1 MSSTPSKDKQ
11 EILNIKIDD
20 NDKQDDIKQTIIS
33 NKITGKSWQQP
44 ARAWQTES
52 TQTQQQPTDTD
63 KKDLNTVQFQ
73 GITTN
78 DDESFPK
85 LMVDSDT
92 IIGPN
97 KELPEFKL
105 SDKDQANEMATA
117 GFNTLSKS

>member
-1 MSSTPSKDKQ
+1 
-11 EILNIKIDD
+11 
-20 NDKQDDIKQTIIS
+20 
-33 NKITGKSWQQP
+33 
-44 ARAWQTES
+44 
-52 TQTQQQPTDTD
+52 
-63 KKDLNTVQFQ
+63 VQFQ